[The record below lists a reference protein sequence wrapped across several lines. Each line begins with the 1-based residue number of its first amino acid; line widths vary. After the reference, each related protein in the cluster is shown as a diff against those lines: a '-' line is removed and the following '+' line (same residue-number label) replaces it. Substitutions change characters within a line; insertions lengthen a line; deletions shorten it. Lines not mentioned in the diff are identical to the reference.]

1 MNDGSITGNTASYA
15 AGVYNDSDFV
25 MNGGSIAKNTAD
37 YFGGGVANTDTFT
50 MKGGSITENT
60 AGYVGGGV
68 YNYGTFAMTGGSI
81 TKNKVTESG
90 DEEEGITS
98 GGGGIYNLEDVNLS
112 GTVTITGNTVA
123 GNTNNL
129 CLVNTGSLNPAIT
142 ADANIANA
150 SRVGINAYNPSD
162 GLTVLSGS
170 TSTTVFTSDDT
181 NYMLVDNGSNG
192 LKLSEGTVKITGVT
206 LKNAAGGDEMTDGKK
221 VYDGKAVAYTEG
233 TCTPGV
239 EGVTLTYTWQEKTDG
254 IYNNIED
261 NVAPSDAGEYQLMV
275 TANKD
280 GSTLATLKL
289 PFVITAKALTV
300 SLTAQDKTYDGST
313 SATASGSLTGVVGD
327 DKVTVKVSNAAFEYK
342 NVGTDKTV
350 TADISLEGD
359 DAGNYSAAATAT
371 AVANIT
377 AREVSITGV
386 TVENS
391 KVYDGNNSA
400 VITGDGTIDGKV
412 SSDDLTIIPGTAAY
426 DDKNAGKDKT
436 VTFTGFAL
444 DGDDK
449 ANYLLKGQPAS
460 TTASITEKEISI
472 TGATVEPKT
481 YDGDTDATLT
491 NVDFNG
497 LLDGETLTFGT
508 DYTVSNAKY
517 DKANATGSD
526 AASLVTFTV
535 TLGDTLTAKNYKLT
549 DTTGTQA
556 ATISKAS
563 TSDITEGQ
571 SNGIRGEENTYEVP
585 SDWIVNGG
593 AVSVL
598 SVIDES
604 SILDGTPA
612 YDNGKLTYKLKNSAT
627 DGQKAEITLKVT
639 SDNYED
645 YTIKVT
651 VTVSAKEEL
660 EITVTA
666 GEYVYNGS
674 AQTPTDIKVSGD
686 KVPVSELVMRYVG
699 VDGTVYDSTDIA
711 PSKAGKYTLTV
722 SIPDTNTRY
731 YGTATC
737 SFEIEPKTLTAAVEA
752 DDKTYDGETDA
763 YVVVTLKGGVL
774 DDDDVNSEIVSAVFD
789 NKNVGNNKTV
799 TVNVKLEGDDVG
811 NYILKEQSVSTK
823 ASITAKEVSITG
835 TAVQETKVYDGSKSA
850 TITNNGTIDGKISSD
865 DLTIKAGTAS
875 YDNKNAGNDK
885 TVTFTGFALDGTDKD
900 NYKLTGQPAS
910 TTASITAKEVSITGT
925 AVQETKV
932 YDGSKS
938 ATITN
943 NGTIDGKISSDDLTI
958 KAGTASYDNKNAG
971 NDKTVTFTGF
981 ALDGTDKD
989 NYKLTGQPASTTAN
1003 ITKKEIS
1010 ITGTAVQETKVYDG
1024 GNSATI
1030 TNNGTIDGK
1039 VSSDDLK
1046 VKVGTAAYND
1056 KNAGKDK
1063 TVTFTGFG
1071 LEGDDKA
1078 NYLLKGQPASTT
1090 ANITEKEISIT
1101 GATVEPK
1108 TYDGDTDATLTN
1120 VDFSGLLDGETLTFG
1135 TDYTVSDAKYDK
1147 ANATGS
1153 DAASLVTF
1161 NVTLGD
1167 TLTAKNYKLTDTTGT
1182 QAASI
1187 SKASTS
1193 DITEGQSNGIRG
1205 EENTYEVPSDWIVN
1219 GGAVSVLSVIDE
1231 SSILDGTPAYDN
1243 GKLTYKLKNSAT
1255 DGQKAEITLKVTS
1268 DNYEDYT
1275 IKVTVTVSAKE
1286 ELEITV
1292 TAGEY
1297 VYNGSAQTPTDIKV
1311 SGDKVPVSELVMR
1324 YVGVDGTVYDSTD
1337 TAPSKAGKYTL
1348 TVSIPDTNT
1357 RYYGTATCS
1366 FEIEPKTLTVS
1377 ATAKDKTYDG
1387 STSATVSAELNG
1399 VVGKDKVTVKVS
1411 NAAFNN
1417 KNVGTNKKVTADISL
1432 EGDDSGNYA
1441 LKEQSV
1447 KTRAGIEAKEVTITG
1462 VKVESSK
1469 YYDGSDAATITER
1482 GTIDDK
1488 VSGDD
1493 LTIKAGTARYDS
1505 KDVGTGKEVTFT
1517 GFGLEGRDAGNY
1529 LLKGQP
1535 ASVKADI
1542 IAYIADGTEYSVN
1555 SNDWINTDFVITAEK
1570 DWQLSLTNTAEG
1582 SWVNTLTESQE
1593 TDKGTITFYVR
1604 NKTTGVISEI
1614 ITELYKIDKTAPVIS
1629 GADEG
1634 KTYCAAV
1641 TLTINESHLDKVT
1654 VNGAAATLTDDKL
1667 ILEPAEGEQTVI
1679 ARDKAGNETGITV
1692 TVNDGHTWG
1701 EWESNGNGTHT
1712 RICKIDPDH
1721 TETADCSGGEATC
1734 VEQAKCD
1741 ICGAGYGE
1749 LNPDNHSDLIHVAA
1763 KAPTTTEEG
1772 NIEYWYC
1779 KGCGKYYRD
1788 AETTQEITKEDT
1800 VIAKLP
1806 PESDDSD
1813 DSGSSKG
1820 QDSSGSSGES
1830 SNQGNSGTSAGSG
1843 SSASTGDNS
1852 NLMLWLV
1859 IMLVCGAGTAGTALS
1874 GKKKKRSK

>member
-1 MNDGSITGNTASYA
+1 
-15 AGVYNDSDFV
+15 
-25 MNGGSIAKNTAD
+25 
-37 YFGGGVANTDTFT
+37 
-50 MKGGSITENT
+50 
-60 AGYVGGGV
+60 
-68 YNYGTFAMTGGSI
+68 
-81 TKNKVTESG
+81 
-90 DEEEGITS
+90 
-98 GGGGIYNLEDVNLS
+98 
-112 GTVTITGNTVA
+112 
-123 GNTNNL
+123 
-129 CLVNTGSLNPAIT
+129 
-142 ADANIANA
+142 
-150 SRVGINAYNPSD
+150 
-162 GLTVLSGS
+162 
-170 TSTTVFTSDDT
+170 
-181 NYMLVDNGSNG
+181 
-192 LKLSEGTVKITGVT
+192 
-206 LKNAAGGDEMTDGKK
+206 
-221 VYDGKAVAYTEG
+221 
-233 TCTPGV
+233 
-239 EGVTLTYTWQEKTDG
+239 
-254 IYNNIED
+254 
-261 NVAPSDAGEYQLMV
+261 MV

-491 NVDFNG
+491 NVDFSD

-508 DYTVSNAKY
+508 DYTVSDAKY

-598 SVIDES
+598 SVSDES
-604 SILDGTPA
+604 SIMDGTPVYA
-612 YDNGKLTYKLKNSAT
+612 KSKLTYKLKNSAT

-699 VDGTVYDSTDIA
+699 VDGTVYDSTDI
-711 PSKAGKYTLTV
+711 
-722 SIPDTNTRY
+722 
-731 YGTATC
+731 
-737 SFEIEPKTLTAAVEA
+737 
-752 DDKTYDGETDA
+752 
-763 YVVVTLKGGVL
+763 
-774 DDDDVNSEIVSAVFD
+774 
-789 NKNVGNNKTV
+789 
-799 TVNVKLEGDDVG
+799 
-811 NYILKEQSVSTK
+811 
-823 ASITAKEVSITG
+823 
-835 TAVQETKVYDGSKSA
+835 
-850 TITNNGTIDGKISSD
+850 
-865 DLTIKAGTAS
+865 
-875 YDNKNAGNDK
+875 
-885 TVTFTGFALDGTDKD
+885 
-900 NYKLTGQPAS
+900 
-910 TTASITAKEVSITGT
+910 
-925 AVQETKV
+925 
-932 YDGSKS
+932 
-938 ATITN
+938 
-943 NGTIDGKISSDDLTI
+943 
-958 KAGTASYDNKNAG
+958 
-971 NDKTVTFTGF
+971 
-981 ALDGTDKD
+981 
-989 NYKLTGQPASTTAN
+989 
-1003 ITKKEIS
+1003 
-1010 ITGTAVQETKVYDG
+1010 
-1024 GNSATI
+1024 
-1030 TNNGTIDGK
+1030 
-1039 VSSDDLK
+1039 
-1046 VKVGTAAYND
+1046 
-1056 KNAGKDK
+1056 
-1063 TVTFTGFG
+1063 
-1071 LEGDDKA
+1071 
-1078 NYLLKGQPASTT
+1078 
-1090 ANITEKEISIT
+1090 
-1101 GATVEPK
+1101 
-1108 TYDGDTDATLTN
+1108 
-1120 VDFSGLLDGETLTFG
+1120 
-1135 TDYTVSDAKYDK
+1135 
-1147 ANATGS
+1147 
-1153 DAASLVTF
+1153 
-1161 NVTLGD
+1161 
-1167 TLTAKNYKLTDTTGT
+1167 
-1182 QAASI
+1182 
-1187 SKASTS
+1187 
-1193 DITEGQSNGIRG
+1193 
-1205 EENTYEVPSDWIVN
+1205 
-1219 GGAVSVLSVIDE
+1219 
-1231 SSILDGTPAYDN
+1231 
-1243 GKLTYKLKNSAT
+1243 
-1255 DGQKAEITLKVTS
+1255 
-1268 DNYEDYT
+1268 
-1275 IKVTVTVSAKE
+1275 
-1286 ELEITV
+1286 
-1292 TAGEY
+1292 
-1297 VYNGSAQTPTDIKV
+1297 
-1311 SGDKVPVSELVMR
+1311 
-1324 YVGVDGTVYDSTD
+1324 
-1337 TAPSKAGKYTL
+1337 APSKAGKYTL

-1593 TDKGTITFYVR
+1593 TDKGIITFYVR

-1749 LNPDNHSDLIHVAA
+1749 LDPDNHSDLIHVAA

>member
-1 MNDGSITGNTASYA
+1 M
-15 AGVYNDSDFV
+15 
-25 MNGGSIAKNTAD
+25 
-37 YFGGGVANTDTFT
+37 
-50 MKGGSITENT
+50 
-60 AGYVGGGV
+60 
-68 YNYGTFAMTGGSI
+68 
-81 TKNKVTESG
+81 
-90 DEEEGITS
+90 
-98 GGGGIYNLEDVNLS
+98 
-112 GTVTITGNTVA
+112 
-123 GNTNNL
+123 
-129 CLVNTGSLNPAIT
+129 
-142 ADANIANA
+142 
-150 SRVGINAYNPSD
+150 GINAYNPSD

-233 TCTPGV
+233 TCTPSV
-239 EGVTLTYTWQEKTDG
+239 EGVTLTYTWQKKTDG
-254 IYNNIED
+254 IYNNIEG
-261 NVAPSDAGEYQLMV
+261 NVAPSGAGEYQLMV

-289 PFVITAKALTV
+289 PFAITAKALTV

-313 SATASGSLTGVVGD
+313 SATASATLNEVVGN
-327 DKVTVKVSNAAFEYK
+327 DKVSAKVSNAAFNNK
-342 NVGTDKTV
+342 NVDTNKTV

-359 DAGNYSAAATAT
+359 DAGNYTVAATAT
-371 AVANIT
+371 ATANIT

-400 VITGDGTIDGKV
+400 VITSDGTIDGKV
-412 SSDDLTIIPGTAAY
+412 SSDDLKVKVGTAAY

-436 VTFTGFAL
+436 VTFTSFGL
-444 DGDDK
+444 EGDDK
-449 ANYLLKGQPAS
+449 ANYLLKGQPAT

-481 YDGDTDATLT
+481 YNGDTDATLT
-491 NVDFNG
+491 NVDFSG

-585 SDWIVNGG
+585 SDWIVSGG

-598 SVIDES
+598 SVSDES

-612 YDNGKLTYKLKNSAT
+612 YDNGKLTYKLKSSAT
-627 DGQKAEITLKVT
+627 DGQKAEVTLKIT
-639 SDNYED
+639 SDNYAE

-686 KVPVSELVMRYVG
+686 KVPVSELVMKYTG
-699 VDGTVYDSTDIA
+699 VDGTVYESSDTA

-789 NKNVGNNKTV
+789 NKNVSNNKTV
-799 TVNVKLEGDDVG
+799 TVNVKLEGDDAG

-835 TAVQETKVYDGSKSA
+835 TAVQETKVYDGSNRA
-850 TITNNGTIDGKISSD
+850 TITNNGAIDDKISGD
-865 DLTIKAGTAS
+865 DLTIKAGTAR
-875 YDNKNAGNDK
+875 YDNKNAGD
-885 TVTFTGFALDGTDKD
+885 
-900 NYKLTGQPAS
+900 
-910 TTASITAKEVSITGT
+910 
-925 AVQETKV
+925 
-932 YDGSKS
+932 
-938 ATITN
+938 
-943 NGTIDGKISSDDLTI
+943 
-958 KAGTASYDNKNAG
+958 
-971 NDKTVTFTGF
+971 DKTVTFTGF

-1046 VKVGTAAYND
+1046 VKVGTAAYDD

-1063 TVTFTGFG
+1063 TVTFTSFG

-1078 NYLLKGQPASTT
+1078 NYLLKGQPATTT
-1090 ANITEKEISIT
+1090 ASITEKEISIT

-1108 TYDGDTDATLTN
+1108 TYNGDTDATLTN

-1135 TDYTVSDAKYDK
+1135 TDYTVSNAKYDK

-1161 NVTLGD
+1161 TVTLGD

-1182 QAASI
+1182 QAATI

-1205 EENTYEVPSDWIVN
+1205 EENTYEVPSDWIVS
-1219 GGAVSVLSVIDE
+1219 GGAVSVLSVSDE

-1243 GKLTYKLKNSAT
+1243 GKLTYKLKSSAT
-1255 DGQKAEITLKVTS
+1255 DGQKAEVTLKITS
-1268 DNYEDYT
+1268 DNYAEYT

-1311 SGDKVPVSELVMR
+1311 SGDKVPVSELVMK
-1324 YVGVDGTVYDSTD
+1324 YTGVDGTVYESSD

-1417 KNVGTNKKVTADISL
+1417 KNVGTNKPVTADISL
-1432 EGDDSGNYA
+1432 EGDDSGNYT
-1441 LKEQSV
+1441 LKKQAV

-1535 ASVKADI
+1535 ASVRADI
-1542 IAYIADGTEYSVN
+1542 IAYIADGSEYSAD
-1555 SNDWINTDFVITAEK
+1555 SSDWLNKNFVVTAK
-1570 DWQLSLTNTAEG
+1570 DGWKLSLTNTVDE
-1582 SWVNTLTESQE
+1582 SLLTAALELSGLSDILPVLRETGIWTDKLIRSEE
-1593 TDKGTITFYVR
+1593 TDNGSLTFYAR
-1604 NKTTGVISEI
+1604 NEAKGFISEA
-1614 ITELYKIDKTAPVIS
+1614 ITVTYKIDKTVPEIS
-1629 GADEG
+1629 GAENG
-1634 KTYCAAV
+1634 NTYCEAK
-1641 TLTINESHLDKVT
+1641 TLTITDNYDLANVT

-1667 ILEPAEGEQTVI
+1667 LLEPAEGTQTVI
-1679 ARDKAGNETGITV
+1679 ARDKAGNETSITV

-1701 EWESNGNGTHT
+1701 EWKSNGNGTHT
-1712 RICKIDPDH
+1712 RICKIDPNH

-1734 VEQAKCD
+1734 VDQAKCD

-1749 LNPDNHSDLIHVAA
+1749 LDPDNHSDLIHVAA
-1763 KAPTTTEEG
+1763 KAPTATEEG

-1800 VIAKLP
+1800 VIAKLT

-1820 QDSSGSSGES
+1820 QDSSDGSGES
-1830 SNQGNSGTSAGSG
+1830 SNQGNSGSSGASGTSAGSG

-1852 NLMLWLV
+1852 NVMLWLMV
-1859 IMLVCGAGTAGTALS
+1859 MLVCGAGTAGTVLA
-1874 GKKKKRSK
+1874 GKKKKGSK